1 MLFYVSPRMAA
12 WTDQN
17 LSRFALPPN
26 WETFAL
32 PHRRGPAAL
41 GGRGQGRRGAHE
53 LDELERRA
61 AGASMHAYGGA
72 DVVVHAELC

>member
-1 MLFYVSPRMAA
+1 MFLHEWPHGRPKFV
-12 WTDQN
+12 TVC
-17 LSRFALPPN
+17 PPAQLGN
-26 WETFAL
+26 FFAL